1 LDTTAQIARLPMER
15 LDKGTSQTF
24 SSRIPMLQVGAD
36 SLTSALTAAEI
47 APPLPSAEPT
57 LMTIDDARELLKEF
71 ADAYAS
77 EDLARFDRLFQTA
90 NGDPRAINLMRERF
104 VSTDM
109 RYIELLQ
116 LELEMGTD
124 SGRASARY
132 RDIYVPRGGRRAVT
146 EAGMI
151 EWVLWNDAGA
161 VRIAS
166 FGRDSARP

>member
-1 LDTTAQIARLPMER
+1 
-15 LDKGTSQTF
+15 
-24 SSRIPMLQVGAD
+24 MLQVGAD